1 MNFRDLLLV
10 ASGGAV
16 GSVLRY
22 AATGFAQR
30 LYATGSGAAVSFP
43 VGTLF
48 VNITGSFLIG
58 LLMGLTESRALLGA
72 EARLLLVTGFL
83 GGYTTF
89 SAFSLEALVLFRA
102 GQPGTALGSVLL
114 QVILGIAAAFAGFTA
129 GIAAGRPA

>member
-1 MNFRDLLLV
+1 V

-30 LYATGSGAAVSFP
+30 LYAAGSGMAVSFP
-43 VGTLF
+43 VGTLV
-48 VNITGSFLIG
+48 VNVTGSFLIG
-58 LLMGLTESRALLGA
+58 LLMGLAESRTLLGA
-72 EARLLLVTGFL
+72 EVRLLLVTGML

-102 GQPGTALGSVLL
+102 GQTGTALASVFL
-114 QVILGIAAAFAGFTA
+114 QVIFGIAAAFAGLGA